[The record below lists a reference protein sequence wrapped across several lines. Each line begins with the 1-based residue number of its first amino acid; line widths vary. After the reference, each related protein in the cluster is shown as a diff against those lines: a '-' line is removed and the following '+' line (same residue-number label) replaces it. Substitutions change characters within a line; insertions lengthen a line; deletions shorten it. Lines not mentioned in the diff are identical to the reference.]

1 MIDDPTIQP
10 RPVHLE
16 RPGPAFDPAPVLLLA
31 IDRGALGVVRIQRRI
46 KAGRH
51 LVDVRLFER
60 RGRSLYPTDQGI
72 ALRVGELAEVLRV
85 LQAEHD
91 AAPAGTA
98 GRGPR

>member
-1 MIDDPTIQP
+1 MIDDTTIQP

-31 IDRGALGVVRIQRRI
+31 IDRGPLGVVRIQRRI

-60 RGRSLYPTDQGI
+60 RGRTLYPTDRGI
-72 ALRVGELAEVLRV
+72 ALRLGELAEVLRV

-91 AAPAGTA
+91 ASTDDTA
-98 GRGPR
+98 RREHR